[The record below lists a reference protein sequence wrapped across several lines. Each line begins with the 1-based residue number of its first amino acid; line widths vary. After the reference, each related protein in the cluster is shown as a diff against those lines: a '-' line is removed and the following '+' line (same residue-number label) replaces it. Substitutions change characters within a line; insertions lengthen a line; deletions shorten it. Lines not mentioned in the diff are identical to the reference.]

1 MFLHKLVVLNQI
13 GKVKNE
19 NDDEKEKEKEYKVK
33 ERKLIFKNT
42 FYNIQKE
49 LYSISDD
56 KEAHKEYKRI
66 MDNSKFTDVCSLIY

>member
-19 NDDEKEKEKEYKVK
+19 NDDEKEKEYKVK
-33 ERKLIFKNT
+33 ARKLIFKNT

-56 KEAHKEYKRI
+56 KEAYKEYKRI
-66 MDNSKFTDVCSLIY
+66 MEKSKFSDVCSLIY